1 VRVHHHVTTLL
12 GVLYLAAATGW
23 GQDRI
28 TEGDVIR
35 TLNGKPYAAA
45 PGQPL
50 GVTLHVTFSPQ
61 ANRAAKG
68 SLAVTGASS
77 QPDEA
82 LYKPLIPLAR
92 VLEAEVFS
100 KTRFVI
106 RVMPNSPLPGKHAS
120 ELGQQL
126 ADRITHFLTTY
137 FAISRERLSLEVPQT
152 PSTAETLGVPAQG
165 PQRWRLE
172 VFRQE

>member
-1 VRVHHHVTTLL
+1 MCVFS
-12 GVLYLAAATGW
+12 LAAAMGW

-28 TEGDVIR
+28 TEDDVIR
-35 TLNGKPYAAA
+35 TMNGKPYAAA

-50 GVTLHVTFSPQ
+50 GITLHVTFSPQ
-61 ANRAAKG
+61 TNGAATG
-68 SLAVTGASS
+68 NLVVTGASS

-92 VLEAEVFS
+92 ALEAEVFG
-100 KTRFVI
+100 KARFII
-106 RVMPNSPLPGKHAS
+106 RVVPNYPLRGKHAS
-120 ELGQQL
+120 EFGQQL
-126 ADRITHFLTTY
+126 ADRIAHFLTTY

-152 PSTAETLGVPAQG
+152 QSTAEALSIPTQG

>member
-1 VRVHHHVTTLL
+1 M
-12 GVLYLAAATGW
+12 GW

-35 TLNGKPYAAA
+35 TMNGKPYDAA

-50 GVTLHVTFSPQ
+50 GITLHVTFSPRTN
-61 ANRAAKG
+61 ATAKG
-68 SLAVTGASS
+68 NLAVTEASS
-77 QPDEA
+77 QVDEA

-92 VLEAEVFS
+92 ALEAEVFS

-120 ELGQQL
+120 EFGQQL
-126 ADRITHFLTTY
+126 ADRIAYFLTTY

-152 PSTAETLGVPAQG
+152 QSATEALGVPAKG